1 VCMPMQVCVY
11 FHLQICVSAVPVHVC
26 LCDRMCMPVRYM
38 CACIGMY
45 ACVAVYVCVCEPY
58 VHAYAGMRVIALA
71 YVHAH
76 DGMCVLAFACVH
88 ACASMC
94 VFPCKIT
101 FVQTIKASQN
111 AQVSHEVQ

>member
-1 VCMPMQVCVY
+1 
-11 FHLQICVSAVPVHVC
+11 
-26 LCDRMCMPVRYM
+26 
-38 CACIGMY
+38 MY

-88 ACASMC
+88 ACAGMRVLSLAYVCVSM
-94 VFPCKIT
+94 
-101 FVQTIKASQN
+101 QN
-111 AQVSHEVQ
+111 NICTDYQNVTKRTGFA